1 MVHGKPPDRQ
11 LCLFLTRLAW
21 HELPSEVRQEVIQLL
36 ARSCADI
43 VAKLHPTSQEQP
55 HDPTED

>member
-11 LCLFLTRLAW
+11 LSLFLTRLAW
-21 HELPSEVRQEVIQLL
+21 HELPSEVRQDVIQLL
-36 ARSCADI
+36 AHSCADI
-43 VAKLHPTSQEQP
+43 IAKLHPEPQEQP